1 MATTGAKA
9 TSVEAVLD
17 ALRQH
22 PDVTAAEL
30 AEHAG
35 IGRSTATRTL
45 ANLETKGQVTRQRG
59 KAEAGGRTAPD
70 RWALVPDTP
79 KDPDETQQ
87 PATEQPATEQP
98 AAEQTDT
105 SMSASQDQGH
115 VGQDTP
121 PSSAD
126 IASAETEETTTDAA
140 EPTSKDSSQRLRPGE
155 LRALVHAWLAERPG
169 QEFTPTKIGKEL
181 GRSPGAVGNA
191 LATMTDAGEVTK
203 TSTKPRK
210 YMLASQ
216 PSEAAETDGE
226 TVKAS

>member
-22 PDVTAAEL
+22 PDATAAEL

-45 ANLETKGQVTRQRG
+45 ANLETQGRVTRQRG

-79 KDPDETQQ
+79 KDPDET
-87 PATEQPATEQP
+87 EQPATEQP
-98 AAEQTDT
+98 AAEQPDT

-115 VGQDTP
+115 AGRDTP

-140 EPTSKDSSQRLRPGE
+140 EPTSKDSSQRLRPGSCAPSSTPGWPSGPA
-155 LRALVHAWLAERPG
+155 RSSPRPRSVRSWAAA
-169 QEFTPTKIGKEL
+169 P
-181 GRSPGAVGNA
+181 GRS
-191 LATMTDAGEVTK
+191 ATRW
-203 TSTKPRK
+203 P
-210 YMLASQ
+210 
-216 PSEAAETDGE
+216 P
-226 TVKAS
+226 